1 MLLMLTQEISYF
13 SMQIVFNAPFLEA
26 RAKEPKM
33 NLTRTCFEM
42 QIKKRLH
49 LLNNILALGKGLADQ
64 RVRNVLPLVF
74 LQQVQTF
81 SLFANTVS
89 L

>member
-1 MLLMLTQEISYF
+1 MKSESGF
-13 SMQIVFNAPFLEA
+13 SLAIASQPL
-26 RAKEPKM
+26 
-33 NLTRTCFEM
+33 
-42 QIKKRLH
+42 KRLH

-81 SLFANTVS
+81 SLFANTVT